1 MRPSSQH
8 RNSDSK
14 GQCQQ
19 AEYIDASVYEINTKP
34 MLEKGA
40 RIKVKRNL
48 EIVRLM
54 DKHENRRRGE
64 VDVRLAELV
73 EH

>member
-1 MRPSSQH
+1 
-8 RNSDSK
+8 
-14 GQCQQ
+14 
-19 AEYIDASVYEINTKP
+19 

-48 EIVRLM
+48 KIVRLM